1 MPVPSIFRIS
11 RVLVARPGGKSG
23 TATATLLLMLALPWP
38 GWPRPGI
45 PEPESD
51 AGTVI
56 LVGGVLPFNQRNVWS
71 RIVGQAPDLV
81 IIAAASG
88 RPKLYGGFARRA
100 LERHGAFAELLPVAV
115 DPAEFGVDHRRA
127 TGDPVLVGKVRE
139 AAGVFFVGGAPQ
151 RLAEVL
157 FRPDG
162 SPTPMAAAVAEVYA
176 AGGTVVG
183 GIPGAAGLF
192 TGIDALEALTK
203 GRIPP
208 ARFHRGLGLMGEGW
222 LVDQHVFTAGRFAE
236 ILVAMRQLGLARGLG
251 IGTSTAAVVEGGRLE
266 VAGAEGV
273 LLIDLSASRDESED
287 RSRGVTGSAKGFRL
301 AGARLSYLEHGDGF
315 DMATLEVRPAAVK
328 LDGFE
333 IEPDEEDRQS
343 SEPGRLVAADLFGR
357 GRLLRL
363 LREVLDGSRG
373 EAFGLVFPEG
383 AGDDERGFRFRFHSL
398 AETVGWLS
406 VHTGIERYTILNVG
420 LEVTPV
426 RRKDVPEP

>member
-1 MPVPSIFRIS
+1 MVRLPEMQDAAAPHSAVFSRPDALPTVLPRLYARITALGSELPVPSIFRIS

-23 TATATLLLMLALPWP
+23 TATLFLMLALPWL

-56 LVGGVLPFNQRNVWS
+56 LVGDVLPLNQRNVWS

-127 TGDPVLVGKVRE
+127 TGDPALVGKIRE

-176 AGGTVVG
+176 AGGAVVG
-183 GIPGAAGLF
+183 GHPGSHRTLHRDRCPGGAHERPYPSRAVPSGAWAD
-192 TGIDALEALTK
+192 G
-203 GRIPP
+203 GRMACRPTHL
-208 ARFHRGLGLMGEGW
+208 HRGTLCRNPGGHASSGS
-222 LVDQHVFTAGRFAE
+222 HAG
-236 ILVAMRQLGLARGLG
+236 
-251 IGTSTAAVVEGGRLE
+251 
-266 VAGAEGV
+266 
-273 LLIDLSASRDESED
+273 SASVPAPPPWSRADGW
-287 RSRGVTGSAKGFRL
+287 RS
-301 AGARLSYLEHGDGF
+301 
-315 DMATLEVRPAAVK
+315 PAPKA
-328 LDGFE
+328 
-333 IEPDEEDRQS
+333 S
-343 SEPGRLVAADLFGR
+343 C
-357 GRLLRL
+357 
-363 LREVLDGSRG
+363 
-373 EAFGLVFPEG
+373 
-383 AGDDERGFRFRFHSL
+383 
-398 AETVGWLS
+398 
-406 VHTGIERYTILNVG
+406 
-420 LEVTPV
+420 
-426 RRKDVPEP
+426 